1 MLNMKERYELP
12 INPLVLLIASLIE
25 CGRNA
30 KYKAKDF
37 AYRLIES
44 ALENQ
49 SLEASYQ
56 LTKILSADR
65 VLGKL
70 HEIKFEQIQSLVMN
84 VNKKIKLPKKVTL
97 AIDWTDKIFYGCK
110 KYADVIGTKGGEY
123 ARRFYEVSIVKP
135 ALFINAF
142 PANMFTNNKVKQ
154 ITQLIDGFKAMYK
167 KTEIEMLLLDRGF
180 YAKKVVK
187 YLVENKIRFIMPAK
201 KIGQIKYM
209 AQACLFLK
217 QNVTLEYMFGE
228 TKVYLVF
235 VKLDDEVL
243 VYMTNTKFNP
253 LKIHLL
259 YKKRWQIE
267 TNFREQNNFE
277 FKTCTLD
284 FNARYF
290 AFVLAGLLFNLWQL
304 MRNGK
309 IQSYLFRQALT
320 DEIKSLWCKIIR
332 LEDYEPV
339 A

>member
-1 MLNMKERYELP
+1 MKKRCKLN
-12 INPLVLLIASLIE
+12 INPLVLLIACLIE

-49 SLEASYQ
+49 SLEAKYQ
-56 LTKILSADR
+56 ITNYLSADR
-65 VLGKL
+65 VLQKL
-70 HEIKFEQIQSLVMN
+70 HEIKYEQIKNLVIN
-84 VNKKIKLPKKVTL
+84 INKKIKLPKRVTL
-97 AIDWTDKIFYGCK
+97 AIDWTDKLFYGSK
-110 KYADVIGTKGGEY
+110 KYADVIGTKGAKY
-123 ARRFYEVSIVKP
+123 ARRFYELSIVNP

-142 PANMFTNNKVKQ
+142 PANILTNNKVKQ
-154 ITQLIDGFKAMYK
+154 ISQLIDGFKAMYN
-167 KTEIEMLLLDRGF
+167 KTSIDLLLVDRGF
-180 YAKKVVK
+180 FTKAVVK
-187 YLVENKIRFIMPAK
+187 YLVENKIIFIMPAIK
-201 KIGQIKYM
+201 NKQIKYM
-209 AQACLFLK
+209 VEGCFKIKKSLILDYK
-217 QNVTLEYMFGE
+217 FGE

-235 VKLDDEVL
+235 VRIDEEVL

-267 TNFREQNNFE
+267 TNFREQNKFE
-277 FKTCTLD
+277 FKTQTLD

-290 AFVLAGLLFNLWQL
+290 VFVLAGLLFNLWQL

-309 IQSYLFRQALT
+309 IQSYLFKQALIS
-320 DEIKSLWCKIIR
+320 ELKSLWCKIMR
-332 LEDYEPV
+332 LGDYEPV

>member
-1 MLNMKERYELP
+1 MKERCKIN
-12 INPLVLLIASLIE
+12 INPLVLLIACLIK
-25 CGRNA
+25 CGNNA
-30 KYKAKDF
+30 TYKAKDF

-44 ALENQ
+44 ALENV
-49 SLEASYQ
+49 SLEAKYL
-56 LTKILSADR
+56 LTDFLSADR
-65 VLGKL
+65 VLDKL
-70 HEIKFEQIQSLVMN
+70 HEVKYEQIQNLVIN

-110 KYADVIGTKGGEY
+110 KYADVIGTKGGKY
-123 ARRFYEVSIVKP
+123 ARRFYELSIVNP

-154 ITQLIDGFKAMYK
+154 IAQLIDGFKAMYN
-167 KTEIEMLLLDRGF
+167 KTKIDLLLVDRGF
-180 YAKKVVK
+180 YAIAVVK

-201 KIGQIKYM
+201 KIGQIKYVIE
-209 AQACLFLK
+209 ACMFLK
-217 QNVTLEYMFGE
+217 KNMTIDYQFGNI
-228 TKVYLVF
+228 KVYIVF
-235 VKLDDEVL
+235 VKIDDEVL
-243 VYMTNTKFNP
+243 VYMTNTKYNP

-267 TNFREQNNFE
+267 TNFREQNKFE
-277 FKTCTLD
+277 FKTQTLD

-290 AFVLAGLLFNLWQL
+290 AFILAGLLFNLWQL

-309 IQSYLFRQALT
+309 IQGYLFKQALMN
-320 DEIKSLWCKIIR
+320 ELKSLLYKIIR

>member
-1 MLNMKERYELP
+1 MKERCQIN
-12 INPLVLLIASLIE
+12 INPLVLLIECLIA

-49 SLEASYQ
+49 SLEARYQ
-56 LTKILSADR
+56 LTNYLSADR
-65 VLGKL
+65 MLEKL
-70 HEIKFEQIQSLVMN
+70 HKIEYGQIQNLIAK
-84 VNKKIKLPKKVTL
+84 VNKNLKLPKKVTL
-97 AIDWTDKIFYGCK
+97 AIDFTDKLFYGCK
-110 KYADVIGTKGGEY
+110 ELIEVIGTKGGNY
-123 ARRFYEVSIVKP
+123 ARRFIEVSIVKP

-142 PANMFTNNKVKQ
+142 PVNMLTNNKTKL
-154 ITQLIDGFKAMYK
+154 IAQLIDGFNAVHK
-167 KTEIEMLLLDRGF
+167 KTKIELLLLDRGF
-180 YAKKVVK
+180 FTKAVVK
-187 YLVENKIRFIMPAK
+187 YLVENKIRFIMPAIK
-201 KIGQIKYM
+201 NREIKYLVEGCINM
-209 AQACLFLK
+209 KKSIVLDYK
-217 QNVTLEYMFGE
+217 FGE
-228 TKVYLVF
+228 TKVFLVF
-235 VKLDDEVL
+235 VKVNDEVL
-243 VYMTNTKFNP
+243 VYMTNTKFSP
-253 LKIHLL
+253 LKVHLL

-304 MRNGK
+304 MRKGK
-309 IQSYLFRQALT
+309 IQSYIFKQTLINGLG
-320 DEIKSLWCKIIR
+320 SLLYKIIR

>member
-1 MLNMKERYELP
+1 MKKRREIN
-12 INPLVLLIASLIE
+12 INPLVLLIECLIL

-49 SLEASYQ
+49 SLEAKYQ
-56 LTKILSADR
+56 LTKYLSADR
-65 VLGKL
+65 MLEKL
-70 HEIKFEQIQSLVMN
+70 HEIKYEQIQNLIKQ
-84 VNKKIKLPKKVTL
+84 VNKNLKLPNKVIL
-97 AIDWTDKIFYGCK
+97 AIDFIDKLFYGCK
-110 KYADVIGTKGGEY
+110 ELIDVIGTKGGKY
-123 ARRFYEVSIVKP
+123 ARRFIEVSIVKP

-142 PANMFTNNKVKQ
+142 PVNMLTNNKVNL
-154 ITQLIDGFKAMYK
+154 ISQLIDGFNGLYK
-167 KTEIEMLLLDRGF
+167 KTKIELLLLDRGF
-180 YAKKVVK
+180 FTKAVVR
-187 YLVENKIRFIMPAK
+187 YFVENKIRFIMPAVK
-201 KIGQIKYM
+201 NREIKYM
-209 AQACLFLK
+209 VEGCINMKRSIILDYK
-217 QNVTLEYMFGE
+217 FGE

-235 VKLDDEVL
+235 VKIDGEVL
-243 VYMTNTKFNP
+243 AYMTNTKFSP
-253 LKIHLL
+253 LKVHLL

-290 AFVLAGLLFNLWQL
+290 AFALAGLLFNLWQL

-309 IQSYLFRQALT
+309 IQSYLFKQSLMN
-320 DEIKSLWCKIIR
+320 ELKSLWCKIIK
-332 LEDYEPV
+332 LGDYEPV

>member
-1 MLNMKERYELP
+1 MKKRCKLN
-12 INPLVLLIASLIE
+12 INPLVLLIECLIQ
-25 CGRNA
+25 CGKNA

-49 SLEASYQ
+49 SLEAEYQ
-56 LTKILSADR
+56 LTKMLSADR
-65 VLGKL
+65 VLEKL
-70 HEIKFEQIQSLVMN
+70 HAIKYEQIQNLVTN
-84 VNKKIKLPKKVTL
+84 VNKKLKLPKRVTL
-97 AIDWTDKIFYGCK
+97 AIDLTDKLFYGCK
-110 KYADVIGTKGGEY
+110 KYADVIGTKGGKY

-142 PANMFTNNKVKQ
+142 PANMFTNNKVNQ
-154 ITQLIDGFKAMYK
+154 IARLIDGFKAMYK
-167 KTEIEMLLLDRGF
+167 KTEIDLLLVDRGF
-180 YAKKVVK
+180 FTKAVAK
-187 YLVENKIRFIMPAK
+187 YLVENKIRFIMPAQK
-201 KIGQIKYM
+201 NKAIKPM
-209 AQACLFLK
+209 AEACIFLK
-217 QNVTLEYMFGE
+217 KSMTIEYLFGE
-228 TKVYLVF
+228 TKVFLIF
-235 VKLDDEVL
+235 VKIDGEVL

-253 LKIHLL
+253 LKVYLL

-290 AFVLAGLLFNLWQL
+290 AFILAGLLFNLWQL
-304 MRNGK
+304 MRKGK
-309 IQSYLFRQALT
+309 IQSYIFKQTLINGLG
-320 DEIKSLWCKIIR
+320 SLLYKIIR

>member
-1 MLNMKERYELP
+1 MRKRLAVP
-12 INPLVLLIASLIE
+12 INPLVLLIAGFIT

-30 KYKAKDF
+30 IYKAKDF

-49 SLEASYQ
+49 SLEAKYQ
-56 LTKILSADR
+56 LTKYLSADR
-65 VLGKL
+65 VLEKL
-70 HEIKFEQIQSLVMN
+70 HGISYGQIQNLIAK
-84 VNKKIKLPKKVTL
+84 VNKNLQLPKKVTL

-110 KYADVIGTKGGEY
+110 ELLDVIGTKGGKY
-123 ARRFYEVSIVKP
+123 ARRFIEVSIVKP

-142 PANMFTNNKVKQ
+142 PVNMLTNNKVRL
-154 ITQLIDGFKAMYK
+154 IAQLIDGFKALYG
-167 KTEIEMLLLDRGF
+167 KTRIELLLLDRGF
-180 YAKKVVK
+180 FTKAVVK
-187 YLVENKIRFIMPAK
+187 YLVENKIRFIMPAQKNKAIKPMAEACMNIK
-201 KIGQIKYM
+201 KSIVLDY
-209 AQACLFLK
+209 
-217 QNVTLEYMFGE
+217 TFGE
-228 TKVYLVF
+228 TKIYLIF
-235 VKLDDEVL
+235 VKIDGEVL

-253 LKIHLL
+253 LKVHLL

-304 MRNGK
+304 MRDGK
-309 IQSYLFRQALT
+309 IQSYLFKQTLMS
-320 DEIKSLWCKIIR
+320 ELKGLWDQLR
-332 LEDYEPV
+332 RVESYEPV